1 MITIAVIFAVYAG
14 GDIGVINEMYVNPDY
29 RCKGVGKMLVDK
41 AKELAKKKK
50 WQRLDVTAPTEHKWV
65 RTVKFYEQQGFVFT
79 GPKLKYNL

>member
-41 AKELAKKKK
+41 AKELAKKKNG
-50 WQRLDVTAPTEHKWV
+50 RDLM
-65 RTVKFYEQQGFVFT
+65 
-79 GPKLKYNL
+79 